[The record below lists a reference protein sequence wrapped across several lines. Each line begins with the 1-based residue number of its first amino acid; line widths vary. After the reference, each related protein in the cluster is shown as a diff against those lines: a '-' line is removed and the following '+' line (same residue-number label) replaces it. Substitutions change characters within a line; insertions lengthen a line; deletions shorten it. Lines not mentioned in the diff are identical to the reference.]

1 MADCD
6 GMIICNSASAEMA
19 SVIKTCEDN
28 EMYVAQ
34 FFRVIDP
41 EANPDE
47 YAQACASPY
56 YVGAVH
62 ESEYDNGFTLVT
74 ILGEKGCR
82 KIGLEGWEP
91 GDATFLGRWA
101 GYQAGVEA
109 WNEAHADDPMEMLE
123 PQYGR
128 TTTDTGRQAAE
139 AIIDANPD
147 IDALIVAGGG
157 GDTLLGAIAGIEA
170 KGLTGKIAVVSTDFL
185 PDLDVKLETGAMA
198 AESGGHY
205 ADPFFAFLMVYNA
218 IKGNYEVSTDG
229 FYDMVFPYMFVDS
242 PESYAA
248 YAEYFTGEELPYNQG
263 GDGCTCPDERGKM
276 ILVGYPLA
284 QKHRDKQRCQGKVD
298 PLKVE
303 RQHRSRQGAQCR
315 SGDPV
320 EMVQQRQPET
330 VGEASLLSGT
340 NQGIGLVRQSEDQ
353 IGFAPSGVPVAVQHG
368 DAVKEMPG
376 VDKQRGE
383 RRGEDPGSGGHEPDA
398 GELHGPRIDEYAHA
412 QGPSQAV
419 APEPQQNAESRP
431 QHQITGHHGETVAE
445 HTAPFVS
452 FFHGASPPSG

>member
-1 MADCD
+1 MKKVIALVLALVLAMSLALTACAENIKIGVSIWSSTDTLGSECKRIIDAAAEALGDVEVQYVDQAHISEQVTASAETLAIADCQ

-19 SVIKTCEDN
+19 SVIKTCDDN

-47 YAQACASPY
+47 YAQASASPY

-62 ESEYDNGFTLVT
+62 ESEFDNGKTLVT

-109 WNEAHADDPMEMLE
+109 WNEAHPDDTMEMLE

-185 PDLDVKLETGAMA
+185 PDLDVKLQTGAMA

-229 FYDMVFPYMFVDS
+229 FYDMVFPYMYVDS
-242 PESYAA
+242 PESYAN
-248 YAEYFTGEELPYNQG
+248 YAEYFTGEELPYYA
-263 GDGCTCPDERGKM
+263 DEIKE
-276 ILVGYPLA
+276 LA
-284 QKHRDKQRCQGKVD
+284 GMSYDDLAAACAK
-298 PLKVE
+298 LSVE
-303 RQHRSRQGAQCR
+303 
-315 SGDPV
+315 DV
-320 EMVQQRQPET
+320 
-330 VGEASLLSGT
+330 
-340 NQGIGLVRQSEDQ
+340 
-353 IGFAPSGVPVAVQHG
+353 VA
-368 DAVKEMPG
+368 
-376 VDKQRGE
+376 R
-383 RRGEDPGSGGHEPDA
+383 
-398 GELHGPRIDEYAHA
+398 HA
-412 QGPSQAV
+412 K
-419 APEPQQNAESRP
+419 
-431 QHQITGHHGETVAE
+431 
-445 HTAPFVS
+445 
-452 FFHGASPPSG
+452 